1 MTGFQSKRAMAYD
14 KLSIGELID
23 EVLNK
28 IAEDVQGGDL
38 TAVEELLK
46 FAPRE
51 NLIAY
56 LPEETL

>member
-1 MTGFQSKRAMAYD
+1 MAYA
-14 KLSIGELID
+14 KLSTGELID

-56 LPEETL
+56 LPEEGL

>member
-23 EVLNK
+23 EVLNR
-28 IAEDVQGGDL
+28 IAEDAHNGDL

-56 LPEETL
+56 LPEEKL